1 MGTDDVRD
9 AVLDAA
15 RAAFH
20 ARGYVRTSVKGVAAA
35 AGVAPEVVNRYWNS
49 KEALFASAMKLPFDP
64 ASAVPELVAPGLDG
78 MGERLTRATLELLA
92 DDETRDDF
100 IALFQAGA
108 SATKVARG
116 MEDFIE
122 RTIVD
127 RLVRVVRVPDA
138 RLRVN
143 LIASYLVGVAAT
155 RYVVRLEPVA
165 SMPEDD
171 LVKLVAPT
179 IQNWLDPT
187 RPLLPVKPAAAAKTS
202 GGKASAGKTSAGRT
216 PGGKGAKAS
225 SRPESGKPATTK
237 PKPAAGE

>member
-20 ARGYVRTSVKGVAAA
+20 ARGYVRTSMKGVAAA

-49 KEALFASAMKLPFDP
+49 KESLFAAAMQLPFDP
-64 ASAVPELVAPGLDG
+64 ASAMPQLVAPGLDG
-78 MGERLTRATLELLA
+78 MGERLTRATLDLLA
-92 DDETRDDF
+92 DEQSRNDF

-108 SATKVARG
+108 SATKAARG
-116 MEDFIE
+116 MQDFIE
-122 RTIVD
+122 RSMVD
-127 RLVRVVRVPDA
+127 RLVRTLGVPDA

-143 LIASYLVGVAAT
+143 LIMSYLIGIGTT
-155 RYVVRLEPVA
+155 RYIVRIEPIA

-187 RPLLPVKPAAAAKTS
+187 KPLQKPKGGSGGSKQAKT
-202 GGKASAGKTSAGRT
+202 T
-216 PGGKGAKAS
+216 
-225 SRPESGKPATTK
+225 E
-237 PKPAAGE
+237 PKPRTDG

>member
-9 AVLDAA
+9 AVLDSA

-20 ARGYVRTSVKGVAAA
+20 ARGYVRTSMKGVAAA

-49 KEALFASAMKLPFDP
+49 KESLFAAAMRLPFDP

-78 MGERLTRATLELLA
+78 MGERLTRATLDLLA
-92 DDETRDDF
+92 DEESRNDF

-108 SATKVARG
+108 SATKAARG
-116 MEDFIE
+116 MQDYVE
-122 RTIVD
+122 RSIVD
-127 RLVRVVRVPDA
+127 RLVRTLGVPDA

-143 LIASYLVGVAAT
+143 LIVSYLMGIATT
-155 RYVVRLEPVA
+155 RYVVRLEPIA

-187 RPLLPVKPAAAAKTS
+187 KPLRGSKSSPAKPASATPTAEPKS
-202 GGKASAGKTSAGRT
+202 RNGG
-216 PGGKGAKAS
+216 
-225 SRPESGKPATTK
+225 
-237 PKPAAGE
+237 

>member
-20 ARGYVRTSVKGVAAA
+20 ARGYVRTSMKGVAAA

-49 KEALFASAMKLPFDP
+49 KESLFAAAMKLPFDP

-78 MGERLTRATLELLA
+78 MGERLTRATLDLLA
-92 DDETRDDF
+92 DEDSRNDF

-108 SATKVARG
+108 SATKAARG
-116 MEDFIE
+116 MQDFIE
-122 RTIVD
+122 RSFVD
-127 RLVRVVRVPDA
+127 RLVRTLGVPDA

-143 LIASYLVGVAAT
+143 LIVSYLIGIGT
-155 RYVVRLEPVA
+155 IRYVVRLEPVA

-187 RPLLPVKPAAAAKTS
+187 KPLQKTKPA
-202 GGKASAGKTSAGRT
+202 
-216 PGGKGAKAS
+216 PAKAAS
-225 SRPESGKPATTK
+225 KVKTTE
-237 PKPAAGE
+237 PKAAGGG

>member
-20 ARGYVRTSVKGVAAA
+20 ARGYVRTSMKGVAAA

-49 KEALFASAMKLPFDP
+49 KESLFAAAMQLPFDP
-64 ASAVPELVAPGLDG
+64 ASAVPRLVAPGLDG
-78 MGERLTRATLELLA
+78 MGERLTRATLDLLA
-92 DDETRDDF
+92 DEETRNDF

-108 SATKVARG
+108 SATKAARG
-116 MEDFIE
+116 MQDFIE
-122 RTIVD
+122 RSFVD
-127 RLVRVVRVPDA
+127 RLVRTLGVPDA

-143 LIASYLVGVAAT
+143 LIVSYLMGIGTT
-155 RYVVRLEPVA
+155 RYIVRLEPVA
-165 SMPEDD
+165 SMPEED

-187 RPLLPVKPAAAAKTS
+187 KPLQKPKSNTSKTAKT
-202 GGKASAGKTSAGRT
+202 AMPKT
-216 PGGKGAKAS
+216 
-225 SRPESGKPATTK
+225 
-237 PKPAAGE
+237 AADG

>member
-20 ARGYVRTSVKGVAAA
+20 ARGYVRTSMKGVAAA

-49 KEALFASAMKLPFDP
+49 KESLFAAAMQLPFDP
-64 ASAVPELVAPGLDG
+64 ASAMPQLVAPGLDG
-78 MGERLTRATLELLA
+78 MGERLTRATLDLLA
-92 DDETRDDF
+92 DEQSRNDF

-108 SATKVARG
+108 SATKAARG
-116 MEDFIE
+116 MQDFIE
-122 RTIVD
+122 RSMVD
-127 RLVRVVRVPDA
+127 RLVRTLGVPDA

-143 LIASYLVGVAAT
+143 LIMSYLIGVGTT
-155 RYVVRLEPVA
+155 RYVVRIEPIA

-187 RPLLPVKPAAAAKTS
+187 KPLQKPK
-202 GGKASAGKTSAGRT
+202 GG
-216 PGGKGAKAS
+216 GAKPT
-225 SRPESGKPATTK
+225 RTTE
-237 PKPAAGE
+237 PKPPTGG

>member
-49 KEALFASAMKLPFDP
+49 KESLFAAAMRLPFDP

-78 MGERLTRATLELLA
+78 MGERLTRATLDLLA
-92 DDETRDDF
+92 DEDSRNDF

-108 SATKVARG
+108 SATKAAKS
-116 MEDFIE
+116 MQDFIE
-122 RTIVD
+122 RSIVD
-127 RLVRVVRVPDA
+127 RLVRTLGVPDA

-143 LIASYLVGVAAT
+143 LIVSYLLGIAST
-155 RYVVRLEPVA
+155 RYIIRLEPIA

-187 RPLLPVKPAAAAKTS
+187 KPLKS
-202 GGKASAGKTSAGRT
+202 
-216 PGGKGAKAS
+216 
-225 SRPESGKPATTK
+225 
-237 PKPAAGE
+237 PKPQAPKSSTNVNVTEPKPGNGG

>member
-20 ARGYVRTSVKGVAAA
+20 ARGYVRTSMKGVAAA

-49 KEALFASAMKLPFDP
+49 KESLFAAAMQLPFDP
-64 ASAVPELVAPGLDG
+64 ASAMPQLVAPGLDG
-78 MGERLTRATLELLA
+78 MGERLTRATLDLLA
-92 DDETRDDF
+92 DEQSRNDF

-108 SATKVARG
+108 SATKAARG
-116 MEDFIE
+116 MQDFIE
-122 RTIVD
+122 RSMVD
-127 RLVRVVRVPDA
+127 RLVRTLGVPDA

-143 LIASYLVGVAAT
+143 LIMSYLIGIGTT
-155 RYVVRLEPVA
+155 RYIVRIEPIA

-187 RPLLPVKPAAAAKTS
+187 KPLQKPKGGSGGSKQAKT
-202 GGKASAGKTSAGRT
+202 T
-216 PGGKGAKAS
+216 
-225 SRPESGKPATTK
+225 E
-237 PKPAAGE
+237 PKPRTAG

>member
-49 KEALFASAMKLPFDP
+49 KESLFAAAMKLPFDP

-92 DDETRDDF
+92 DDESRDDF
-100 IALFQAGA
+100 IALFQASA

-127 RLVRVVRVPDA
+127 RLVRVVGVPDA

-143 LIASYLVGVAAT
+143 LIVSYLVGVGAT
-155 RYVVRLEPVA
+155 RYVVKLEPVA

-171 LVKLVAPT
+171 LVRLVAPT
-179 IQNWLDPT
+179 IQAWLDPT
-187 RPLLPVKPAAAAKTS
+187 KPLTPNKSGPSKT
-202 GGKASAGKTSAGRT
+202 ASA
-216 PGGKGAKAS
+216 KAAPS
-225 SRPESGKPATTK
+225 KPTTVS
-237 PKPAAGE
+237 PKPAVDV

>member
-1 MGTDDVRD
+1 MAPGGPGRAVCERGEFVNITNRLGRMGTDDVRD

-20 ARGYVRTSVKGVAAA
+20 ARGYVRTSMKGVAAA

-49 KEALFASAMKLPFDP
+49 KESLFAAAMQLPFDP
-64 ASAVPELVAPGLDG
+64 ASAMPQLVAPGLDG
-78 MGERLTRATLELLA
+78 MGERLTRATLDLLA
-92 DDETRDDF
+92 DEQSRNDF

-108 SATKVARG
+108 SATKAARG
-116 MEDFIE
+116 MQDFIE
-122 RTIVD
+122 RSMVD
-127 RLVRVVRVPDA
+127 RLVRTLGVPDA

-143 LIASYLVGVAAT
+143 LIMSYLIGIGTT
-155 RYVVRLEPVA
+155 RYIVRIEPIA

-187 RPLLPVKPAAAAKTS
+187 KPLQKPKGGSGGSKQAKT
-202 GGKASAGKTSAGRT
+202 T
-216 PGGKGAKAS
+216 
-225 SRPESGKPATTK
+225 E
-237 PKPAAGE
+237 PKPRTDG